1 MFLNLFDML
10 ISKIIFFKNKN
21 IYVIFNIFL
30 NKKHFETGPLLYS
43 LCDEGS
49 FVYVSIKRT
58 LQLKIEVF
66 KLIDLNSGFN
76 LRSTHV
82 ISKLYCRVT

>member
-1 MFLNLFDML
+1 
-10 ISKIIFFKNKN
+10 
-21 IYVIFNIFL
+21 
-30 NKKHFETGPLLYS
+30 
-43 LCDEGS
+43 
-49 FVYVSIKRT
+49 